1 MAAVAAETDGELLFG
16 QVVGVQPGLTTTA
29 PEVVQGV
36 ITEQPG
42 ANAGARGSI
51 ESLGRWNEKRDDR
64 AMPLKFEAVH
74 MNDRDGTGVRAGFG
88 KLVDELVQTNASS
101 GILAISNWK
110 EKRGPH
116 EVTFSEVSWS
126 ASPNDTSYQ
135 RHGSVDE
142 VGRLK
147 AQLAAAEAKKS
158 GEKLLGFADFEG
170 TVDDLGDK
178 DQMAVYRVTLPRG
191 GLDPWKWAGRPPP
204 PAPEELYTGPRSD
217 GLLSTGEISGDYS
230 APGCVECCIC
240 NSMTVVP
247 HGPDA
252 IETWR
257 TGCFFIPPW
266 IGPIAEG
273 ALRTR
278 DPGTNTFRDPH
289 PAKDTT
295 FSADGTAK
303 QGCGGFKK
311 RPGSQKRTFQKVETR
326 DLAGK
331 WCACFWV
338 HCWGHCTTKKAL
350 NEDQYAESGRC
361 CVCCVLPG
369 IPISETRS
377 TRKYVHG
384 QPTNGFDGYDF
395 NGQPVTHWHRD
406 PGCAQ
411 IQLVLPPFMLAKK
424 LC

>member
-1 MAAVAAETDGELLFG
+1 MELVPEDATAPVMGEVLQPEQEERAPVAAGE
-16 QVVGVQPGLTTTA
+16 V
-29 PEVVQGV
+29 EVT
-36 ITEQPG
+36 TEQPE
-42 ANAGARGSI
+42 AAG
-51 ESLGRWNEKRDDR
+51 
-64 AMPLKFEAVH
+64 
-74 MNDRDGTGVRAGFG
+74 
-88 KLVDELVQTNASS
+88 DE
-101 GILAISNWK
+101 
-110 EKRGPH
+110 
-116 EVTFSEVSWS
+116 
-126 ASPNDTSYQ
+126 
-135 RHGSVDE
+135 
-142 VGRLK
+142 
-147 AQLAAAEAKKS
+147 
-158 GEKLLGFADFEG
+158 
-170 TVDDLGDK
+170 
-178 DQMAVYRVTLPRG
+178 
-191 GLDPWKWAGRPPP
+191 
-204 PAPEELYTGPRSD
+204 
-217 GLLSTGEISGDYS
+217 LLSTDEISGEYS
-230 APGCVECCIC
+230 APGCVDAKIC
-240 NSMTVVP
+240 NSMTVAP
-247 HGPDA
+247 LGPDA

-257 TGCFFIPPW
+257 TGCCFFPCLAIL
-266 IGPIAEG
+266 GPVAGGEVW
-273 ALRTR
+273 TR
-278 DPGTNTFRDPH
+278 KPGTNAFLNPQYTDPNSDLM
-289 PAKDTT
+289 K

-303 QGCGGFKK
+303 VESGGYKK
-311 RPGSQKRTFQKVETR
+311 RPGSQKRAFQKVETR